1 MKMRAIT
8 SAFLLLAAYPALARS
23 VPEPTDLAAAAES
36 LRDSPEETRAAAAKA
51 AFDKSFELDNAGDSA
66 TGEPDF
72 HSIFRKGILEKIGKK
87 RVTVI
92 PNVEYGVLFTGPSNY
107 HEGERTRIPPASTNK
122 IFTTALVLKELGGDY
137 TFDTRLTWV
146 ESPTSSAEAGYLTF
160 VASGDPSLATS
171 DLPKLTADYANALA
185 AAGVKKVYG
194 GLKFSATDDRWNV
207 RAVPDG
213 WEPGDL
219 RTATGFIPNALGTLT
234 EARVKTAFV
243 AALLKKGIKT
253 ISTTAPFAMSEGS
266 VGFSSHFS
274 APLRELIKP
283 FVLHSINYKGEAFLR
298 KIGELRGSSS
308 AENLN
313 DAALPVLKDFV
324 ASMVGPDGG
333 FENVVLNDGSGLSRK
348 SRVTAEVMVNFLN
361 AVKLEPY
368 FKDFLAALPT
378 AGRTGTL
385 DRRMSRTS
393 AAGRVHAK
401 TGTLEGN
408 YQLVGYLAEE
418 TQSGVE
424 YHSFAILTQTTAASG
439 AYCHGVEDSAI
450 SSLAGWMLKK

>member
-1 MKMRAIT
+1 
-8 SAFLLLAAYPALARS
+8 
-23 VPEPTDLAAAAES
+23 
-36 LRDSPEETRAAAAKA
+36 
-51 AFDKSFELDNAGDSA
+51 
-66 TGEPDF
+66 
-72 HSIFRKGILEKIGKK
+72 
-87 RVTVI
+87 VTVI